1 MVKIKSQGIC
11 IDYMKIIW
19 YQMVLSFLNVS
30 FSLHRESED
39 TVLLVL
45 KEIYQTQGI
54 FLDQPLQ

>member
-1 MVKIKSQGIC
+1 MKS
-11 IDYMKIIW
+11 IW
-19 YQMVLSFLNVS
+19 CQMVLSFLNVS

-45 KEIYQTQGI
+45 KEIYQTQGV

>member
-1 MVKIKSQGIC
+1 MRHQT
-11 IDYMKIIW
+11 
-19 YQMVLSFLNVS
+19 VLSFLNVS

>member
-1 MVKIKSQGIC
+1 MKS
-11 IDYMKIIW
+11 IW

-45 KEIYQTQGI
+45 KEIYQTQGV